1 MKYKRKI
8 GREER
13 MSKGMSEVERVLEE
27 LRVEKRR
34 KRNARKEY
42 RKTEPRLVLTEV
54 EKERMI
60 ENNKAA
66 SREGKEDCR
75 EWIKLKEM
83 QKGKKVGVVV

>member
-1 MKYKRKI
+1 M
-8 GREER
+8 GRCEK
-13 MSKGMSEVERVLEE
+13 MSKGMSEVQRVLEE
-27 LRVEKRR
+27 MRVQKARN
-34 KRNARKEY
+34 RNARKEY
-42 RKTEPRLVLTEV
+42 RKTESRLVLTEA

-66 SREGKEDCR
+66 CREGKEDCM